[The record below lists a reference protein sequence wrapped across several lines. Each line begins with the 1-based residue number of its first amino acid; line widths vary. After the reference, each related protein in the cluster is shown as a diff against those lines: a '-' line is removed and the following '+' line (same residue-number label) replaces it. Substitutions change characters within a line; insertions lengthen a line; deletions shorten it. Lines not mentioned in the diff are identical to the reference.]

1 MRKGEAFPSNYLSK
15 EDVAAGPIRGTIAD
29 VRFET
34 IKGDRGDEDKPV
46 MSFKEDGLKPM
57 ILNNTNWQTAEDAY
71 GDESDGWRGKTI
83 ELYLDPGVMFGN
95 KKVGGVRVRIPN
107 GNPGPAAAP
116 PAAAPATASAPP
128 TMMLWELAL
137 SQGLEAGLNEEELK
151 ARLKDKGIK
160 ELHKSPEGPVVDAAA
175 VKEII
180 QYQNDTIPY

>member
-107 GNPGPAAAP
+107 GNP
-116 PAAAPATASAPP
+116 ASAPGTP
-128 TMMLWELAL
+128 PPVERLDWEDAL
-137 SQGLEAGLNEEELK
+137 SKAIESGFTEATFKDALRQAGLTGGYNQ
-151 ARLKDKGIK
+151 AKD
-160 ELHKSPEGPVVDAAA
+160 GPVALKVIAAMNET
-175 VKEII
+175 V
-180 QYQNDTIPY
+180 PW